1 MYTAVIVDDE
11 LKICQLIRCL
21 GDWEKLGI
29 EIIDI
34 CQDGETAVES
44 ILRNRPDIVLT
55 DIRMPVYDGLEIIS
69 QVREREL
76 DTSFIVISGYRQ
88 FEYARQALKYGVVD
102 FLVKPIDQ
110 DDLNAAL
117 RKAVEEIID
126 QDNVKRVNSL
136 LCDKEKR
143 DKESLLQKAVEEE
156 DAFWPEEV
164 RKAESLFA
172 GDVFQAVFLKTNRKE
187 LNRKESKLFESAGRY
202 LEECMPEEM
211 EKIIVSKADGLY
223 LLMNYA
229 GERGQEIRRALYEV
243 LKRVE
248 RENEI
253 YGQFGV
259 SVGVGAAVDEIG
271 KMKSSIR
278 TAKEAW
284 QQRITSDRKDLIVYG
299 EKTAGSTEKQQ
310 LFSETEWR
318 EFRSLL
324 ENCSLQGTAGMID
337 QLEIT
342 VQSSRQISAAS
353 LLEAVRQ
360 VVFMVETA
368 LAEEAHTD
376 KSRDVE
382 EVMEEFRCCDTIS
395 DLFLH
400 LKLFVNNSIQTYQEK
415 KQSMKMFPI
424 RKAEEYLAGNYMKDV
439 SLEEMAQIVELS
451 PAYFSR
457 LFKQVEGINYIDYLT
472 QIRIN
477 NAKNMLKNTTVS
489 VKTIAAEVGYGNEK
503 YFRKL
508 FKKEVGIRPSEYRKL
523 H

>member
-34 CQDGETAVES
+34 CQDGEAAVES

-76 DTSFIVISGYRQ
+76 DTFFIVISGYRQ

-143 DKESLLQKAVEEE
+143 DKESLLQKTVEEE

-202 LEECMPEEM
+202 LEECMPEET

-259 SVGVGAAVDEIG
+259 SV
-271 KMKSSIR
+271 
-278 TAKEAW
+278 
-284 QQRITSDRKDLIVYG
+284 
-299 EKTAGSTEKQQ
+299 
-310 LFSETEWR
+310 
-318 EFRSLL
+318 
-324 ENCSLQGTAGMID
+324 
-337 QLEIT
+337 
-342 VQSSRQISAAS
+342 
-353 LLEAVRQ
+353 VR
-360 VVFMVETA
+360 
-368 LAEEAHTD
+368 
-376 KSRDVE
+376 
-382 EVMEEFRCCDTIS
+382 
-395 DLFLH
+395 
-400 LKLFVNNSIQTYQEK
+400 
-415 KQSMKMFPI
+415 
-424 RKAEEYLAGNYMKDV
+424 
-439 SLEEMAQIVELS
+439 
-451 PAYFSR
+451 
-457 LFKQVEGINYIDYLT
+457 
-472 QIRIN
+472 
-477 NAKNMLKNTTVS
+477 
-489 VKTIAAEVGYGNEK
+489 
-503 YFRKL
+503 
-508 FKKEVGIRPSEYRKL
+508 
-523 H
+523 

>member
-1 MYTAVIVDDE
+1 MY
-11 LKICQLIRCL
+11 
-21 GDWEKLGI
+21 
-29 EIIDI
+29 
-34 CQDGETAVES
+34 S
-44 ILRNRPDIVLT
+44 
-55 DIRMPVYDGLEIIS
+55 
-69 QVREREL
+69 
-76 DTSFIVISGYRQ
+76 
-88 FEYARQALKYGVVD
+88 
-102 FLVKPIDQ
+102 
-110 DDLNAAL
+110 
-117 RKAVEEIID
+117 
-126 QDNVKRVNSL
+126 
-136 LCDKEKR
+136 
-143 DKESLLQKAVEEE
+143 
-156 DAFWPEEV
+156 
-164 RKAESLFA
+164 
-172 GDVFQAVFLKTNRKE
+172 
-187 LNRKESKLFESAGRY
+187 
-202 LEECMPEEM
+202 
-211 EKIIVSKADGLY
+211 
-223 LLMNYA
+223 
-229 GERGQEIRRALYEV
+229 
-243 LKRVE
+243 
-248 RENEI
+248 
-253 YGQFGV
+253 
-259 SVGVGAAVDEIG
+259 
-271 KMKSSIR
+271 
-278 TAKEAW
+278 
-284 QQRITSDRKDLIVYG
+284 

>member
-211 EKIIVSKADGLY
+211 EKIIVSKADGL
-223 LLMNYA
+223 
-229 GERGQEIRRALYEV
+229 
-243 LKRVE
+243 
-248 RENEI
+248 
-253 YGQFGV
+253 
-259 SVGVGAAVDEIG
+259 
-271 KMKSSIR
+271 
-278 TAKEAW
+278 
-284 QQRITSDRKDLIVYG
+284 
-299 EKTAGSTEKQQ
+299 
-310 LFSETEWR
+310 
-318 EFRSLL
+318 
-324 ENCSLQGTAGMID
+324 
-337 QLEIT
+337 
-342 VQSSRQISAAS
+342 
-353 LLEAVRQ
+353 
-360 VVFMVETA
+360 
-368 LAEEAHTD
+368 
-376 KSRDVE
+376 
-382 EVMEEFRCCDTIS
+382 
-395 DLFLH
+395 
-400 LKLFVNNSIQTYQEK
+400 
-415 KQSMKMFPI
+415 
-424 RKAEEYLAGNYMKDV
+424 
-439 SLEEMAQIVELS
+439 
-451 PAYFSR
+451 
-457 LFKQVEGINYIDYLT
+457 
-472 QIRIN
+472 
-477 NAKNMLKNTTVS
+477 
-489 VKTIAAEVGYGNEK
+489 
-503 YFRKL
+503 
-508 FKKEVGIRPSEYRKL
+508 
-523 H
+523 